1 MLIRSLVEV
10 ASRGGNFLLNVGPQP
25 DGVIQPEFQER
36 LPTIGSW
43 LSVNGESIYGTTY
56 GPLQGVLSIRT
67 TVKKDKIF
75 VRVFDWPRGPLEID
89 GLQERVLSAYL
100 VPADNPVEDAEVGR
114 RIAY

>member
-67 TVKKDKIF
+67 TVKKDKSLF
-75 VRVFDWPRGPLEID
+75 ACLTGRVDRLRSTVFKSECFQLIWC
-89 GLQERVLSAYL
+89 
-100 VPADNPVEDAEVGR
+100 R
-114 RIAY
+114 RTTR

>member
-10 ASRGGNFLLNVGPQP
+10 ASRGGNFLLNAGPQP

-36 LPTIGSW
+36 LRTIGSW
-43 LSVNGESIYGTTY
+43 LSVYGTTY

-75 VRVFDWPRGPLEID
+75 FHVFDWPRGPLEID

-100 VPADNPVEDAEVGR
+100 VPADNR
-114 RIAY
+114 

>member
-1 MLIRSLVEV
+1 M
-10 ASRGGNFLLNVGPQP
+10 
-25 DGVIQPEFQER
+25 
-36 LPTIGSW
+36 
-43 LSVNGESIYGTTY
+43 
-56 GPLQGVLSIRT
+56 
-67 TVKKDKIF
+67 KKDKIF